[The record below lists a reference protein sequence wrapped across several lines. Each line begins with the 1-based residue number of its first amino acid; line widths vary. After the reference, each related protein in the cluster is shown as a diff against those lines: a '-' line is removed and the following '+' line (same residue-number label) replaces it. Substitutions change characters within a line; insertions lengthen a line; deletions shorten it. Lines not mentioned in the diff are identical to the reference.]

1 MSRPRFSEALVTRRH
16 DLGLSLEQASRIL
29 RLRRDVLVAFE
40 EGDYDHMPQSGYA
53 QGMLSSYARYLGL
66 NAREIV
72 DLFQEELYE
81 HRHGSSSHEL
91 RRRTRQNQS
100 GRGVSGY
107 DVVNEAGS
115 RPKAYVEYR
124 PLLPTSGGPAGDMGN
139 FATTA
144 PARPRSSVPL
154 AGIGTPAPGTRAAYA
169 APSYDG
175 RGAGQE
181 HRPYNSGSARER
193 MEASASRRRP
203 ARSRRRD
210 DDRSGRLLDETQRS
224 PRAVPDVRLGSGE
237 RLYRRDDVSTR
248 HVSPSEYTDDM
259 RYDDHASPYAPAS
272 TISGRRSSRNI
283 ARVERPNVRRRPS
296 SPHRPSAQQG
306 RGGRRP
312 PARGGALGWLQW
324 FFSDGRR
331 ALLAIVVALT
341 VVLTAILVLSV
352 SSCVSAPARSVG
364 QTVAVNSA
372 GQDEP
377 ASGGQAGAADD
388 EPADDQDAQDDQAGA
403 AATGDADADAS
414 DAADD
419 ASDEPA
425 DAEPKETVVEVSV
438 ASGEYTWLEI
448 VCDGESVVADDLT
461 GPWSQTFTVYD
472 SISIQAGNRSAV
484 SVTENGEKV
493 EFNKTASGLGSVTIK
508 GTPRQEPADADADAA
523 GGTDAGSDEPAADGA
538 DAPADAAAGE

>member
-1 MSRPRFSEALVTRRH
+1 MSRPRFSEALVMRRH

-29 RLRRDVLVAFE
+29 KLRRDVLVAFE

-91 RRRTRQNQS
+91 RRRTRQTQA
-100 GRGVSGY
+100 GRNISGY

-144 PARPRSSVPL
+144 PARPRSSLPL
-154 AGIGTPAPGTRAAYA
+154 AGVGTPAPGTRAAYSS
-169 APSYDG
+169 PSYEGWDLG
-175 RGAGQE
+175 PER
-181 HRPYNSGSARER
+181 RPYNSGSARER
-193 MEASASRRRP
+193 AGASSARRRAQRP
-203 ARSRRRD
+203 RRGSDSRQGRVLGD
-210 DDRSGRLLDETQRS
+210 GAGSSYDDRPS
-224 PRAVPDVRLGSGE
+224 A

-248 HVSPSEYTDDM
+248 RVSPSEYTDDM

-283 ARVERPNVRRRPS
+283 AQIERPNVRRRPS
-296 SPHRPSAQQG
+296 SPHRSSARQG

-324 FFSDGRR
+324 FFSDARR
-331 ALLAIVVALT
+331 ALLAIVLALT
-341 VVLTAILVLSV
+341 VVLTAIVVLSV
-352 SSCVSAPARSVG
+352 SSCVSGPSRSVG

-372 GQDEP
+372 NETE
-377 ASGGQAGAADD
+377 AETGGQQSGAAAQGSD
-388 EPADDQDAQDDQAGA
+388 EAAHEPDEGQGDQATGGDEGAASDASPDDQA
-403 AATGDADADAS
+403 AS
-414 DAADD
+414 D
-419 ASDEPA
+419 
-425 DAEPKETVVEVSV
+425 EPKETVVEVSI
-438 ASGEYTWLEI
+438 ASGEYSWLEI
-448 VCDGESVVADDLT
+448 VCDGTSVVADDLT

-472 SISIQAGNRSAV
+472 SISISAGDRSAV
-484 SVTENGEKV
+484 TVTENGERV
-493 EFNKTASGLGSVTIK
+493 EFSKTASGLGSVTIK
-508 GTPRQEPADADADAA
+508 GTPRQEPADDASGASSDGSSDAA
-523 GGTDAGSDEPAADGA
+523 PAEDAVPEADQPGQ
-538 DAPADAAAGE
+538 DQ

>member
-1 MSRPRFSEALVTRRH
+1 MSRPRFSEALVMRRH

-29 RLRRDVLVAFE
+29 KLRRDVLVAFE

-91 RRRTRQNQS
+91 RRRTRQTQA
-100 GRGVSGY
+100 GRNISGY

-144 PARPRSSVPL
+144 PARPRSALPL
-154 AGIGTPAPGTRAAYA
+154 AGVGTPAPGTRAAYPS
-169 APSYDG
+169 PSYEGWDLG
-175 RGAGQE
+175 PER
-181 HRPYNSGSARER
+181 RPYNSGSARER
-193 MEASASRRRP
+193 AGASSARRRAQRP
-203 ARSRRRD
+203 RRGSDARQGRMLGDGTGSPYD
-210 DDRSGRLLDETQRS
+210 ERSS
-224 PRAVPDVRLGSGE
+224 A

-248 HVSPSEYTDDM
+248 RVSPSEYTDDM

-283 ARVERPNVRRRPS
+283 AQIERPNVRRRPS
-296 SPHRPSAQQG
+296 SPHRSSARQG

-324 FFSDGRR
+324 FFSDARR

-341 VVLTAILVLSV
+341 VVLTAIVVLSV
-352 SSCVSAPARSVG
+352 SSCVSGPSRSVG
-364 QTVAVNSA
+364 QTVAVNSTSPTETGA
-372 GQDEP
+372 
-377 ASGGQAGAADD
+377 GGQQSDAATQDADETPEESDEGQAADD
-388 EPADDQDAQDDQAGA
+388 QSDQAADGDGGAASDASPDDQA
-403 AATGDADADAS
+403 
-414 DAADD
+414 
-419 ASDEPA
+419 ASDEP
-425 DAEPKETVVEVSV
+425 KKTVVEVSI
-438 ASGEYTWLEI
+438 ASGEYSWLEI
-448 VCDGESVVADDLT
+448 VCDGTSVVADDLT

-472 SISIQAGNRSAV
+472 SISISAGDRSAV
-484 SVTENGEKV
+484 TVTENGERV
-493 EFNKTASGLGSVTIK
+493 EFSKTASGLGSVTIK
-508 GTPRQEPADADADAA
+508 GTPRQEPADDASGASSD
-523 GGTDAGSDEPAADGA
+523 GSSGA
-538 DAPADAAAGE
+538 APAEGAAPEADQSGQDQ